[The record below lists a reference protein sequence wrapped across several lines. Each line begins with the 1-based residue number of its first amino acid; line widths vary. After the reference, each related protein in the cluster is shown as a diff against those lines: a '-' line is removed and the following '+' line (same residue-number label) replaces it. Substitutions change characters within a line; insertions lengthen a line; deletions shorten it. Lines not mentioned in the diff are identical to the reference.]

1 MAKARCH
8 LPHSQIRRMKIK
20 LLLIL
25 TTLLMLTG
33 CEKKPF
39 YVASIGNAGSSDG
52 QYGIRDMSVSDVLG
66 GGAGFGYGAVNGYPG
81 ASADIGRMGV
91 PNHIEGF
98 WAKYEE
104 DATTYFRISADID
117 SELAEKKIRT
127 LRNYYQNFKGK
138 TGSMQVLVERERV
151 RIFYTLY
158 CSPSYDDC
166 TPKPNADPNHWVEKA
181 PESVRNVVVLF
192 DGKGEMSPTPFPDS
206 PYDDK

>member
-1 MAKARCH
+1 MNKV
-8 LPHSQIRRMKIK
+8 
-20 LLLIL
+20 LLIL
-25 TTLLMLTG
+25 TTLFFLSG
-33 CEKKPF
+33 CEEKPF
-39 YVASIGNAGSSDG
+39 YVANIGNGGSLDG
-52 QYGIRDMSVSDVLG
+52 PYILGPISVADVLG
-66 GGAGFGYGAVNGYPG
+66 GGGGFGYGAVNGYPG

-91 PNHIEGF
+91 PKHIEGY
-98 WAKYEE
+98 WAKQNSNARGYV
-104 DATTYFRISADID
+104 AFYRISADID

-127 LRNYYQNFKGK
+127 LRNYYQVFKGK

-192 DGKGEMSPTPFPDS
+192 DGKGEMSVTPFPDS
-206 PYDDK
+206 PYED

>member
-1 MAKARCH
+1 MT
-8 LPHSQIRRMKIK
+8 MNK

-25 TTLLMLTG
+25 ITLLMLTG

-39 YVASIGNAGSSDG
+39 YVASIGNAGSLDG

-127 LRNYYQNFKGK
+127 LRNYYQEYKRDMGV
-138 TGSMQVLVERERV
+138 MQVEVEEERIRV
-151 RIFYTLY
+151 FYTLKCFSRVNN
-158 CSPSYDDC
+158 CSA
-166 TPKPNADPNHWVEKA
+166 KENADPQGWVKKS
-181 PESVRNVVVLF
+181 PRDVTDVVVLF
-192 DGKGEMSPTPFPDS
+192 DGKGEMSLTPFPDS
-206 PYDDK
+206 PYDES

>member
-1 MAKARCH
+1 MT
-8 LPHSQIRRMKIK
+8 MNK

-25 TTLLMLTG
+25 ATLFILTG
-33 CEKKPF
+33 CEEKPF
-39 YVASIGNAGSSDG
+39 YVASIGNAGSLDG
-52 QYGIRDMSVSDVLG
+52 PYSMGEISVADVLG
-66 GGAGFGYGAVNGYPG
+66 GGGGFGYGAVNGYPG

-91 PNHIEGF
+91 PKHIEGY
-98 WAKYEE
+98 WAKKYPEGGFQ
-104 DATTYFRISADID
+104 YYYRISADID

-127 LRNYYQNFKGK
+127 LRNYYQFFKGK

-192 DGKGEMSPTPFPDS
+192 DGKGEMSLTPFPDS
-206 PYDDK
+206 PYEN

>member
-1 MAKARCH
+1 
-8 LPHSQIRRMKIK
+8 MKIK

-25 TTLLMLTG
+25 ATLLILTG
-33 CEKKPF
+33 CEEKPF
-39 YVASIGNAGSSDG
+39 YVASIGNAGSLDG
-52 QYGIRDMSVSDVLG
+52 PYYLVSISVSDVLG
-66 GGAGFGYGAVNGYPG
+66 GGGGFGYGAVNGYPG
-81 ASADIGRMGV
+81 KSADIGRMGV
-91 PNHIEGF
+91 PKHIEGF
-98 WAKYEE
+98 WVKGWNKEE
-104 DATTYFRISADID
+104 AYYRISADID

-192 DGKGEMSPTPFPDS
+192 DSKGEVSSTPFPDS
-206 PYDDK
+206 PYED

>member
-1 MAKARCH
+1 
-8 LPHSQIRRMKIK
+8 MKIK

-25 TTLLMLTG
+25 ATLLILTG
-33 CEKKPF
+33 CEEKPF
-39 YVASIGNAGSSDG
+39 YVASIGNAGSLDG
-52 QYGIRDMSVSDVLG
+52 PYYLVSISVSDVLG
-66 GGAGFGYGAVNGYPG
+66 GGGGFGYGAVNGYPG
-81 ASADIGRMGV
+81 KSADIGRMGV
-91 PNHIEGF
+91 PKHIEGF
-98 WAKYEE
+98 WVKGWNKEE
-104 DATTYFRISADID
+104 AYYRISADID

-127 LRNYYQNFKGK
+127 LRNYYQFFKGK

-192 DGKGEMSPTPFPDS
+192 DSKGEVSSTPFPDS
-206 PYDDK
+206 PYED